1 MYGEGKGAA
10 VFHRSGEHHNFDRPS
25 VFQAV
30 LHLILEKCLACAR
43 MSESDDPRKIHALQ
57 TFSAAARCILAKNL
71 EGWEVMTVFA
81 GDVGQSDRFFMVG
94 EAPLLRQAVGLT
106 SNRS

>member
-1 MYGEGKGAA
+1 M
-10 VFHRSGEHHNFDRPS
+10 
-25 VFQAV
+25 
-30 LHLILEKCLACAR
+30 
-43 MSESDDPRKIHALQ
+43 
-57 TFSAAARCILAKNL
+57 AKNL

-94 EAPLLRQAVGLT
+94 GAPLFRKAVGLI